1 MIRCLLLGCVL
12 TLALPAKA
20 SDVTH
25 SELAVDA
32 PGLSAQAMR
41 VRVYLP
47 PGYAYGEQR
56 YPVLYVND
64 GQDMEAVALVAT
76 LNNLYADDKI
86 LPIIVVAVDVPPDR
100 MAGYGFFDRLRQ
112 RAIVA
117 PTKYGDVGADAWRYA
132 EWLTSVLVPRI
143 DASYRTQSDAKG
155 RALLGWSLGA
165 ASAFG
170 IGWQYPELF
179 GQVGAFSPSFW
190 LSTGTGS
197 AADAQASRIAHRDVL
212 PMRHEQAPRVFVAVG
227 TEEET
232 VDRDGDGIVDVIDD
246 TGDLVAGWL
255 DPDGRWHPGICKA
268 FPVRNTAGVQHCE
281 SATMLILEGGKH
293 QQASW
298 ARLLPPFLQW
308 AYGRPTAAD

>member
-1 MIRCLLLGCVL
+1 MIRCLLLTCA
-12 TLALPAKA
+12 LAYVPLAQADKVVP
-20 SDVTH
+20 T
-25 SELAVDA
+25 ELAIDA
-32 PGLSAQAMR
+32 AGLSDQALR

-47 PGYAYGEQR
+47 PGYAYGAQR

-64 GQDMEAVALVAT
+64 GQDMEAVELAAT
-76 LNNLYADDKI
+76 LQTLYASNEI
-86 LPIIVVAVDVPPDR
+86 QPAIVVAVDMPPDR

-117 PTKYGDVGADAWRYA
+117 PTKYGDVGANAWRYA

-190 LSTGTGS
+190 LSTESGHAG
-197 AADAQASRIAHRDVL
+197 AVQATRIAHRDVL
-212 PMRHEQAPRVFVAVG
+212 PARRPHAPQVFVAVG
-227 TEEET
+227 TDEET
-232 VDRDGDGIVDVIDD
+232 GDRDGDGIIDVIDD
-246 TGDLVAGWL
+246 AGDLVAGWI
-255 DPDGRWHPGICKA
+255 DREGRWHPGICKA
-268 FPVRNTAGVQHCE
+268 FPVRNAAGVQHCE
-281 SATMLILEGGKH
+281 SATMLILQGGKH

-298 ARLLPPFLQW
+298 ARMLPPFLQW